1 MTEQT
6 DSRDDDS
13 ESLEWLETTE
23 AEDAEH
29 DDSIR
34 EHLSDVG
41 DGSGCTEVWERLSER
56 RASEE

>member
-6 DSRDDDS
+6 DTGNDDT
-13 ESLEWLETTE
+13 ESLEWVEATE

-34 EHLSDVG
+34 EHLSDIE